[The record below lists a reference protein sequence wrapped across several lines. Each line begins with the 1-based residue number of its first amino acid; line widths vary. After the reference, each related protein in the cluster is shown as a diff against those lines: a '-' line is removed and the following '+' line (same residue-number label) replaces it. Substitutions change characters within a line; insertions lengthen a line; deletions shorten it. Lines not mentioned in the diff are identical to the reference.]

1 MAAGITHTL
10 TRNCSKGDFAD
21 CVCDTTVKMSE
32 FEGSGESGFKIR
44 GCSDNVHFGNHVAQ
58 QFLGKYI
65 WVISEICTIN
75 RENVT
80 VKNQKI
86 LQKK

>member
-58 QFLGKYI
+58 QFLGEFI
-65 WVISEICTIN
+65 DSLLISRNI
-75 RENVT
+75 
-80 VKNQKI
+80 Q
-86 LQKK
+86 LA